1 MLMLYLLENNMTT
14 ADFFKSVVYQQNVK
28 SKTKQQTL
36 DIMKSQDF
44 FRLLTERGIRKKNN
58 EHTNLKNFLQLS
70 PSFPELM
77 VLKSIKKTLEQMAE
91 NEEFMDAIREDI
103 MYGEDPAMEG
113 MDADEREAYMQ
124 EMQELQAQGA
134 EDDD

>member
-1 MLMLYLLENNMTT
+1 M
-14 ADFFKSVVYQQNVK
+14 S
-28 SKTKQQTL
+28 
-36 DIMKSQDF
+36 
-44 FRLLTERGIRKKNN
+44 ERGIRKKNN

-70 PSFPELM
+70 PSFPELI

-134 EDDD
+134 ENDD